1 MPELDAR
8 LRDDAAMDEIE
19 LVSRVIIAA
28 SEAKEKLTECELDAI
43 LGVASA

>member
-28 SEAKEKLTECELDAI
+28 SAAKEKLTECELDAI
-43 LGVASA
+43 LGVASS